1 VTDEPTKFGSIIRAT
16 HLGTSRLFQMAPTVG
31 KHYWEDEDGLVEVWS
46 EFSDAEIVRIGID
59 DDDLTAAE
67 FDRLLAAGT
76 PVTAPVDPAAFCTR
90 NRNCRM
96 SDGHD
101 GGCQP

>member
-1 VTDEPTKFGSIIRAT
+1 MPQEPTAFGSIIRAT
-16 HLGTSRLFQMAPTVG
+16 YLGKPRLFQMATTVG
-31 KHYWEDEDGLVEVWS
+31 KHYWEDRDGLVEVWS
-46 EFSDAEIVRIGID
+46 ELADAEIVRIGLGD
-59 DDDLTAAE
+59 EDMTAAE
-67 FDRLLAAGT
+67 FDRRYAAGT
-76 PVTAPVDPAAFCTR
+76 PATPATRAFCTR